1 MPLFTEKEWLRNW
14 DIKMMEISDQ
24 LKEAPVSN
32 GLKLTEAE
40 DPAAMKFCPRCGRV
54 LIVSEIDGIP
64 RKKCPSES
72 CSYVFWNNPIPVIGA
87 VVERDG
93 EVVLVRNKQ
102 WPPKIFGLVT
112 GFLERGETPEEGILR
127 EVHEEL
133 GLKAHIVDFIGY
145 YPFFKMN
152 QLILAFH
159 VKVEGTITL
168 SEELAEIKCVHPE
181 KLRPWRFGTGYA
193 VEDWLRS
200 WKAKSGV
207 HPQ

>member
-1 MPLFTEKEWLRNW
+1 
-14 DIKMMEISDQ
+14 METSDQ
-24 LKEAPVSN
+24 RGESPISERLN
-32 GLKLTEAE
+32 LTEN
-40 DPAAMKFCPRCGRV
+40 DDSAAMKFCPRCGHE
-54 LIVSEIDGIP
+54 LIVSEVDGIP

-87 VVERDG
+87 IVERNG

-112 GFLERGETPEEGILR
+112 GFLERGETPEQGVLR
-127 EVHEEL
+127 EVREEL
-133 GLKAHIVDFIGY
+133 GLEGQIVNFVGY
-145 YPFFKMN
+145 YPFFEMN

-168 SEELAEIKCVHPE
+168 GEELSEIKSVHPE
-181 KLRPWRFGTGYA
+181 KLRPWQFGTGYA

-200 WKAKSGV
+200 WKTKNTTPGRTKNYMTPNCTNV
-207 HPQ
+207 R